1 MDEQNEPFLQ
11 SNISTRPNRSI
22 SFVERLRR
30 FLQQLLIFIVHYL
43 FQIYEFLS
51 KNNSRDTSS
60 SYRTSIIETSTI
72 AYSTIPID
80 IIDETEETTGQEI
93 GEISVEA
100 FENYLQSDEIINQST
115 LKRAGIA
122 GILTLEDESVLSLSS
137 TNELAS
143 PSPEPVFST
152 SYSSSFSQNPVNVA
166 LSYHDEITTRVQII
180 SELLQQRITTSN
192 ISNLIFD
199 VPTVHA
205 NMSVLD
211 RRKTSKDVYKRAAL
225 VVVFLSPTYHNCNL
239 CYNDW
244 RAITNRFMVGCKDQ
258 QCEKLLLV
266 KLGEYNADALGLF
279 ADDYHLD
286 AMDRSDEDVAN
297 IIVDRWRMIEN
308 LLI

>member
-122 GILTLEDESVLSLSS
+122 GILTLDDESVLYLSS

-225 VVVFLSPTYHNCNL
+225 VVVFLSPTYHN
-239 CYNDW
+239 
-244 RAITNRFMVGCKDQ
+244 
-258 QCEKLLLV
+258 
-266 KLGEYNADALGLF
+266 
-279 ADDYHLD
+279 
-286 AMDRSDEDVAN
+286 
-297 IIVDRWRMIEN
+297 
-308 LLI
+308 